1 MVVLIPSVILAGMAI
16 MQEMGAQS
24 MAVPVGPSVASVTA
38 RDARDSIDIPPLP
51 TGTSTIFGGDIRD
64 LDPVRD
70 QFTLRIA
77 GQRPMKVLFDERTQV
92 YRDGKRVS
100 LRDLQSGEHVSV
112 ETSLDGAKV
121 FAISIHMLSN
131 PRQGEYEGRVLGFDR
146 STGELTV
153 ASGLSL
159 EKIRVLVQGSTT
171 LERKGQNARSGPAIA
186 ADLVDG
192 TLVSIEFRPGNRDE
206 PIASRVS
213 ILAVPGASFVFS
225 GNIASLDIPAGFFVV
240 VDPRDRKSYKVYFS
254 SATSSA
260 AQNLHLG
267 DYVRAVA
274 SYDGAQYVARSI
286 QTTDNKAK

>member
-1 MVVLIPSVILAGMAI
+1 MVVLISAVILGGMAI
-16 MQEMGAQS
+16 MQEAGAQS
-24 MAVPVGPSVASVTA
+24 MAVPVESTVASVTA
-38 RDARDSIDIPPLP
+38 RDSTDIPPLP
-51 TGTSTIFGGDIRD
+51 TGTSTIFGGDIRE

-70 QFTLRIA
+70 QFMLRVA

-112 ETSLDGAKV
+112 ETSLDGAKI
-121 FAISIHMLSN
+121 FAMSIHMLSN
-131 PRQGEYEGRVLGFDR
+131 RRQGEYEGRVLNFDR
-146 STGELTV
+146 RTGELTV

-159 EKIRVLVQGSTT
+159 ERIRVLVQGSTT
-171 LERKGQNARSGPAIA
+171 LERKGQNARSGPAIP

-192 TLVSIEFRPGNRDE
+192 TLVSIEFRPGSGGE
-206 PIASRVS
+206 PIANRVS

-225 GNIASLDIPAGFFVV
+225 GSIASLDIHEGFLVV

-267 DYVRAVA
+267 DHVRAVA
-274 SYDGAQYVARSI
+274 SYDGAQYVATSI
-286 QTTDNKAK
+286 QTSDNKAN